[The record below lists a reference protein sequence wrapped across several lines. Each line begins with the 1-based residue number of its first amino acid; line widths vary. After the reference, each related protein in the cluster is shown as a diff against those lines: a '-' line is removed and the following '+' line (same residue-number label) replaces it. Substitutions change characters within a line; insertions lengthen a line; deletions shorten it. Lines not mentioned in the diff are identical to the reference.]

1 MRGLPAVLA
10 ALLLAGTTAHAHPE
24 PFPKRDRLELHRDR
38 ITLTIDYV
46 IAAPDEARALADAF
60 DRDRS
65 GALDAEE
72 SSRLSAYLADQAAQF
87 ARVEV
92 DGAALPWVR
101 LSATPWLS
109 RERLETRLV
118 LEVRWAGA
126 ARRVQFSDRHKDR
139 RVTVPVQLVSDG
151 VDVVRGLSPG
161 PYVFAGHP
169 LTLELAAAGGR

>member
-10 ALLLAGTTAHAHPE
+10 ALLLAGTMAHAHPE
-24 PFPKRDRLELHRDR
+24 PFPKRDRLELRSDR

-46 IAAPDEARALADAF
+46 IAAPDEARALRDAF

-65 GALDAEE
+65 GVLDAEE

-101 LSATPWLS
+101 RSAT
-109 RERLETRLV
+109 
-118 LEVRWAGA
+118 
-126 ARRVQFSDRHKDR
+126 
-139 RVTVPVQLVSDG
+139 
-151 VDVVRGLSPG
+151 
-161 PYVFAGHP
+161 
-169 LTLELAAAGGR
+169 